1 MSSAAPEG
9 EHPRRAG
16 SRAAAKAR
24 THENLLDAGLA
35 VFADRGYGAASVEE
49 IARRAGVS
57 VGSVYAHFTSKE
69 KLFLALLERR
79 ADREFAAAET
89 ELAAGFDAVLPALDR
104 RLREEAD
111 SDHLALL
118 GAEAWLYAVRSPEF
132 GEGLAAH
139 QARVERVVSGLVA
152 AERQRRGVTW
162 TLDDAEVAGVVNAL
176 YQGLVQQR
184 RLRPESVADDLFGR
198 TLTAL
203 LRGLEGPPP
212 GRPAPP

>member
-1 MSSAAPEG
+1 MVDASPEG
-9 EHPRRAG
+9 EPPRRAG
-16 SRAAAKAR
+16 TRAAAKAR

-69 KLFLALLERR
+69 KLFLALIERR
-79 ADREFAAAET
+79 ADREFAAAEA
-89 ELAAGFDAVLPALDR
+89 ELADGFDAVLPALDR

-111 SDHLALL
+111 SDHLAMLS
-118 GAEAWLYAVRSPEF
+118 AEAWLYAVRSPEF

-139 QARVERVVSGLVA
+139 QARVQQVVSGLVA
-152 AERQRRGVTW
+152 DERERRGMRW
-162 TLDDAEVAGVVNAL
+162 SLDDVEVAAVVNAL
-176 YQGLVQQR
+176 YHGLVQQR

-212 GRPAPP
+212 G

>member
-1 MSSAAPEG
+1 MSAPEA
-9 EHPRRAG
+9 EPSRRAG
-16 SRAAAKAR
+16 SRAEAKAR

-79 ADREFAAAET
+79 ADRETALAQT
-89 ELAAGFDAVLPALDR
+89 ELAAGFDALLPALDR
-104 RLREEAD
+104 RLCEEAD
-111 SDHLALL
+111 ADHLALL

-132 GEGLAAH
+132 GKELAEH
-139 QARVERVVSGLVA
+139 QARVQQVVTGLVA
-152 AERQRRGVTW
+152 AERERRGVRW
-162 TLDDAEVAGVVNAL
+162 SLDDAEVAAVVSAL
-176 YQGLVQQR
+176 HQGLVQQR
-184 RLRPESVADDLFGR
+184 RLRRGSVPDDLFGR

-203 LRGLEGPPP
+203 LRGLEDRIPP
-212 GRPAPP
+212 A

>member
-1 MSSAAPEG
+1 MSRPAPE
-9 EHPRRAG
+9 PSPRAG

-24 THENLLDAGLA
+24 THENLLDAGLS

-57 VGSVYAHFTSKE
+57 VGSVYAHFSSKE
-69 KLFLALLERR
+69 NLFLALIERR
-79 ADREFAAAET
+79 ADREFAAAEAELT
-89 ELAAGFDAVLPALDR
+89 EGFDAVLPALDR

-132 GEGLAAH
+132 GAGLAAH
-139 QARVERVVSGLVA
+139 QVRVQQVLAGLVA
-152 AERQRRGVTW
+152 TERERRGVRW
-162 TLDDAEVAGVVNAL
+162 SLDDAEVAAVVNAL

-184 RLRPESVADDLFGR
+184 RLHPESVTDDLFGR

-203 LRGLEGPPP
+203 LRGLETPPP
-212 GRPAPP
+212 